1 MISFLKGAINTIEPT
16 FMVLDIGGVGFT
28 MRISLSTYS
37 ALKDEKENCT
47 VHTYLHY
54 SQTDGMS
61 LFGFFK
67 ESEKA
72 LFMHLISVNGVGP
85 GTALVALSSILPE
98 QLADAIGKED
108 VKTIQSLK
116 GIGPKTAQR
125 IILELKDKIRK
136 ELNISLQSV
145 SGQPKKHNQQDDA
158 LSALITLGIPR
169 ATAEKTLDGIL
180 KLAEKTYTTEELIR
194 LALKRSN

>member
-1 MISFLKGAINTIEPT
+1 
-16 FMVLDIGGVGFT
+16 
-28 MRISLSTYS
+28 
-37 ALKDEKENCT
+37 
-47 VHTYLHY
+47 
-54 SQTDGMS
+54 
-61 LFGFFK
+61 
-67 ESEKA
+67 
-72 LFMHLISVNGVGP
+72 
-85 GTALVALSSILPE
+85 LVALSSILPE

-158 LSALITLGIPR
+158 LSALVTLGIPR